1 MPVSSPRPTST
12 PTSRSTGLSAGL
24 AARALAVLL
33 LAVVAAGA
41 VGAAPATAAGS
52 PARATWVWGR
62 PAPGPLVTWATKQ
75 RVGELFVAVP
85 RSLGTSADLA
95 WVTDLSRR
103 AHRAGIRVA
112 ALGSAT
118 EWVDRPAEAVA
129 WQRDALATGL
139 FDGVHLDVE
148 PWLHPAWDTD
158 RAGVVAGY
166 LALLDQVGAA
176 TGLPVEVDVAWW
188 LHTVDSAEGPL
199 DAAVARRVDRMTA
212 MTYRD
217 TVTGTDS
224 ITDLG
229 RQVLATAAA
238 AGVPCRLAV
247 ETRFLGADPVSQKQT
262 FWGQGPTVLSR
273 ALAGVDAALAG
284 HPAYAG
290 TAVHDEAGWRAL

>member
-1 MPVSSPRPTST
+1 MPVTRRPAV
-12 PTSRSTGLSAGL
+12 PLRPGVIALVLS
-24 AARALAVLL
+24 
-33 LAVVAAGA
+33 AVVAAVVAGVA
-41 VGAAPATAAGS
+41 QPAAAAS
-52 PARATWVWGR
+52 TPSRATWVWGR

-85 RSLGTSADLA
+85 RSLSTS
-95 WVTDLSRR
+95 TDLGWVRDVSRR
-103 AHRAGIRVA
+103 AHRAGMRVA

-118 EWVDRPAEAVA
+118 EWIDRPAEAVA

-148 PWLHPAWDTD
+148 PWLHPAWDSD

-166 LALLDQVGAA
+166 LRLLDELGSA
-176 TGLPVEVDVAWW
+176 TTSPLEVDVAFW
-188 LHTVDSAEGPL
+188 LHTVPTAEGVAL
-199 DAAVARRVDRMTA
+199 DAAVARRVDGLTA

-217 TVTGTDS
+217 TVTGPDS

-229 RQVLATAAA
+229 GQVLATAAA
-238 AGVPCRLAV
+238 AGKPCRLAV
-247 ETRFLGADPVSQKQT
+247 ETRFLGTDPVSQKQT
-262 FWGQGPTVLSR
+262 FWGQGSAALAA

-284 HPAYAG
+284 QPAYAG